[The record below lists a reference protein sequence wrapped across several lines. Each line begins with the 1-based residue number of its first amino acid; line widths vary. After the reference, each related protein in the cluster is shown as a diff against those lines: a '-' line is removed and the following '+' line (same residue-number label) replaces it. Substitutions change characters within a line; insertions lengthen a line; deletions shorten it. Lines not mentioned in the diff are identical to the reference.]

1 MSSLRK
7 QGPITTGV
15 SFAKGVGHLVSP
27 ESTTRYGP
35 RLKAG
40 ATRGEAAAGK
50 NYTAAVVT
58 PPSTT
63 MVCPVMKV
71 EASEAR

>member
-1 MSSLRK
+1 MSKNEQEVPDLRSSVK
-7 QGPITTGV
+7 TLHRVRDPKFETYD
-15 SFAKGVGHLVSP
+15 P
-27 ESTTRYGP
+27 
-35 RLKAG
+35 
-40 ATRGEAAAGK
+40 
-50 NYTAAVVT
+50 AVVT